1 MTLPEAYRPVVAP
14 PYFPPATST
23 LSTEFRI
30 LDYVR
35 ATRKDSRN
43 WWARCPSCA
52 QAGHDRTGDNL
63 AIHINNPPL
72 YTEFRI
78 LDYVRATRKDS
89 RNWWARCPSCAQA
102 GHDRTG
108 DNLAIQIKNPRL
120 Y

>member
-1 MTLPEAYRPVVAP
+1 MTLPEAYRPAVSP
-14 PYFPPATST
+14 PYIPPATAT

-43 WWARCPSCA
+43 WWA
-52 QAGHDRTGDNL
+52 Q
-63 AIHINNPPL
+63 
-72 YTEFRI
+72 
-78 LDYVRATRKDS
+78 
-89 RNWWARCPSCAQA
+89 CPSCAQA

-120 Y
+120 YKCWAGCTKEEIRVALGQPIRRKVAV